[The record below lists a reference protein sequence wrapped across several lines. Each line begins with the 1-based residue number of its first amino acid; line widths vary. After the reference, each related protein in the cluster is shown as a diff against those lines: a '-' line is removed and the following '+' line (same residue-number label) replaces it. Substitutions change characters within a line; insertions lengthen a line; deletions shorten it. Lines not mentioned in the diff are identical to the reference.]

1 MNLLILDA
9 GHSFNT
15 KGKNNAKENFYEWEF
30 NNDMQYKIKSRCEAL
45 GIKVFLTNPNPD
57 KVSDIPL
64 STRASLANDYW
75 LRNSKPKSIFISIHA
90 NAFSNSSAR
99 GTETYTANNASTTSK
114 NFAKVL
120 NNEIVKTMKELDVN
134 AKDRGIKSENFTVIY
149 KASMPSV
156 LCEYAFYS
164 NLDDLKILKNNKSE
178 LVEATVKAICAY
190 FGIEYKKETINTNKL
205 YKVCIG
211 AYKDKDNASKMLNEA
226 KEKGFKDSYIIYQ

>member
-1 MNLLILDA
+1 MNLLILDS
-9 GHSFNT
+9 GHAKNT
-15 KGKNNAKENFYEWEF
+15 PGKNNTKENFYEWEF
-30 NNDMQYKIKSRCEAL
+30 NNDIQYKIKARCEAL
-45 GIKVFLTNPNPD
+45 GIKVFLTNPNPST
-57 KVSDIPL
+57 VSDISL

-120 NNEIVKTMKELDVN
+120 NDNIVKTMKELDPN
-134 AKDRGIKSENFTVIY
+134 AKDRGVKSENFTVIY
-149 KASMPSV
+149 KTAMPSV

-164 NLDDLKILKNNKSE
+164 NLDDLKILKNNRSE

-211 AYKDKDNASKMLNEA
+211 AYKNKDNADKILEEVI
-226 KEKGFKDSYIIYQ
+226 KKGFENSYIIYQ